1 MNIELIQ
8 WILTSISTL
17 AALIATVAYLR
28 QRRLAR
34 LQAETG
40 VHASGDSAATTRTD
54 LITGA
59 LAKDHFEETL
69 EDFCL
74 QSDASGKP
82 FCLSCLDVDH
92 FRSTNDAFGVEAGDS
107 ALREIAERIRSQ
119 LPEGSQIARMGGNE
133 FAILTMQSMPEAKLM
148 ASHLQA
154 AISRPI
160 ELGNGNVRLSCS
172 IGIAAYPEHGIRR
185 TLLEKAVITM
195 RSIKQQGG
203 DGYAE
208 YDPAAAESRREAAKL
223 LHDLRNAVENR
234 ELELFYQPK
243 VDAHSLQI
251 TAVESLIRW
260 RHPQLGMISPDRFIP
275 LAERY
280 GVIQVIGRWVIEEA
294 ARQAK
299 IWRDSG
305 LRMRIA
311 VNISGHQMR
320 QDDFVDHLESVLIA
334 TQTPP
339 SRFTCEITETIAM
352 EDTAATME
360 AFSRMGKLGVHVSI
374 DDFGTGHSSLATLKR
389 IPAEELKIDKAF
401 VNDLATSEQARHIAS
416 TIVKMAHVLDLKV
429 VAEGVETQQ
438 QRDMLMDMGVDEMQ
452 GYLFSKPMSA
462 ADLAIWAA
470 QDPDGDDRV
479 FRPSLF
485 QDTNVGR
492 LEDPLSS

>member
-1 MNIELIQ
+1 MNTETIQ
-8 WILTSISTL
+8 WILVAISFS
-17 AALIATVAYLR
+17 AAMVATVAYIR
-28 QRRLAR
+28 QRRIAR
-34 LQAETG
+34 EQAQR
-40 VHASGDSAATTRTD
+40 VAAVEAAVVREDAT
-54 LITGA
+54 TGA
-59 LAKDHFEETL
+59 LSKHQFEEAL
-69 EDFCL
+69 EDFCV

-82 FCLSCLDVDH
+82 FCLTWLDVDH
-92 FRSTNDAFGVEAGDS
+92 FRSANDAFGVDAGDK
-107 ALREIAERIRSQ
+107 ALAEIARRIRAV
-119 LPEGSQIARMGGNE
+119 LPEGSQLARMGGNE
-133 FAILTMQSMPEAKLM
+133 FAMLVAHSLQEAMQLA
-148 ASHLQA
+148 ATLQA
-154 AISRPI
+154 EVSKPI
-160 ELGNGNVRLSCS
+160 ELGKGSARLTCS
-172 IGIAAYPEHGIRR
+172 IGIAVYPEHGIRR
-185 TLLEKAVITM
+185 TLQEKALITM

-203 DGYAE
+203 NGFAE
-208 YDPAAAESRREAAKL
+208 YDPAAAERRKEAAKL
-223 LHDLRNAVENR
+223 LHDLRKAVENGEM
-234 ELELFYQPK
+234 ELYYQPK
-243 VDAHSLQI
+243 EDAHSLQI

-260 RHPQLGMISPDRFIP
+260 RHPELGMVSPDRFIP

-320 QDDFVDHLESVLIA
+320 QDDFVDHIESVLIA

-339 SRFTCEITETIAM
+339 SRFTCEITESIAM
-352 EDTAATME
+352 EDTAATMD
-360 AFSRMGKLGVHVSI
+360 AFDRMGKLGLHVSI

-389 IPAEELKIDKAF
+389 IPAGELKIDKAF

-416 TIVKMAHVLDLKV
+416 TIINMAHVLDLKV

-438 QRDMLMDMGVDEMQ
+438 QRNILIEMGVDEMQ

-462 ADLAIWAA
+462 ADLAVWAA

-485 QDTNVGR
+485 QETDMG
-492 LEDPLSS
+492 PFGQQ